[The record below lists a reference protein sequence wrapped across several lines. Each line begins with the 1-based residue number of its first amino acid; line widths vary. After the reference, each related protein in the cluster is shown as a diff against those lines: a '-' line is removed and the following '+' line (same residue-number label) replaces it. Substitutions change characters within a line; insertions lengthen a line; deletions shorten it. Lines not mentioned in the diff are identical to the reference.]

1 MDDSKRIKEMLAEG
15 RTSEVVELLEAF
27 LATNAQD
34 DEAYFLLGNAYRK
47 MENWQMAMNSYR
59 QAMEINPESPARL
72 AYDMVVQ
79 ILDFYNKDMFNQ

>member
-1 MDDSKRIKEMLAEG
+1 MDDSKQIKEMLAQG
-15 RTSEVVELLEAF
+15 RTSEVVELLEKYVAI
-27 LATNAQD
+27 NVQD

>member
-1 MDDSKRIKEMLAEG
+1 MVDSKHVKEMLAVG
-15 RTSEVVELLEAF
+15 RISEVIKFLEEYVEANER
-27 LATNAQD
+27 D

-47 MENWQMAMNSYR
+47 MENWQMAMNCYG